1 MEEVLRKWDAIDDEI
16 WAKAIVM
23 ERNKRVAKVGKAVK
37 QLNSEVSV
45 LPLLQQ
51 FLQTPTV
58 KGFLLKLPCPLMF

>member
-37 QLNSEVSV
+37 QINSEVFI
-45 LPLLQQ
+45 LPLLQCLLKNPMVQ
-51 FLQTPTV
+51 GVP
-58 KGFLLKLPCPLMF
+58 LKLPPP